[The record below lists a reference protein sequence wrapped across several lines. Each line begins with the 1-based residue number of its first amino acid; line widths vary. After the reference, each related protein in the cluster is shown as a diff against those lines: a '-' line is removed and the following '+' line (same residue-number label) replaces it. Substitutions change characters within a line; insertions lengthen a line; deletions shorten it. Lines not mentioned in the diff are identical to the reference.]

1 MTPQH
6 ANSPLTRQDIAEF
19 ALGKDR
25 YLQYLHLVEALENQ
39 IKYHLLNGTFEYR
52 DLCDPQGVELSVQMV
67 SKLFGQY
74 YDELAWDVMHALH
87 FRIRESGITVTR
99 TQKVDAQTVTLTLRV
114 IR

>member
-6 ANSPLTRQDIAEF
+6 ANNPLTRQDIAEF

-52 DLCDPQGVELSVQMV
+52 DLCDPKGVELSVQMV
-67 SKLFGQY
+67 SKLFGPNE
-74 YDELAWDVMHALH
+74 ELAWDVMHALY
-87 FRIRESGITVTR
+87 FRIRESGITVSR
-99 TQKVDAQTVTLTLRV
+99 TQKADAQTVTLTLRV
-114 IR
+114 V